1 MDEQNISLQ
10 IQRAKELQPGDLNGK
25 SDPFVRITVMRGE
38 TVVSRYTTQIK
49 KKTLEPE
56 WNETFK
62 FKANPKDKLNID
74 ILDKD
79 LISDD
84 HLCSSSLLVSDCRY
98 HPDLWIPLVPCGWLY
113 LHSVFSST
121 PSSGEKTQY
130 EKEVE
135 IDFANVS
142 LAHILKP
149 LSQSLYAPET
159 IWDEDDA
166 MKFMIQRDEI
176 KPNMTYSVSEMTVKE
191 NVLSVESVK
200 KGDKE
205 DPTFFHFPNGHL
217 KMKGRKAFIFV
228 REPGE
233 KEEREVGQVVVD
245 KKW

>member
-1 MDEQNISLQ
+1 M
-10 IQRAKELQPGDLNGK
+10 
-25 SDPFVRITVMRGE
+25 
-38 TVVSRYTTQIK
+38 
-49 KKTLEPE
+49 
-56 WNETFK
+56 
-62 FKANPKDKLNID
+62 
-74 ILDKD
+74 
-79 LISDD
+79 
-84 HLCSSSLLVSDCRY
+84 LVSDCRY

-245 KKW
+245 KKWESGSCTRQGSHSYSFKRSPSFGFSSFFSFQKFSLSFVFCKGVLSLSLFLNNIFLFFSLEIQRPAFYLSKKER